1 MRRTL
6 LLLGTMMLA
15 LLLASGVAW
24 AVNMVGTNG
33 PDNLTGT
40 NGDDNLIGNGGDD
53 ELVSLNGRDN
63 LLGGPGKD
71 CLLCVT
77 EEEFHP
83 FRGDKNLL
91 GGPGNDF
98 VWAGKGADNALGGEG
113 NDHVSDDDDRVSQDT
128 LSGGPGDDVIDVLQ
142 YRSPRDIALCGS
154 GFDWVAANTNDVV
167 ASDCEKVVVFRGGTH
182 EEYEDFWMSFYD
194 KDVPDNFYKGMPPCH
209 CRIFEYCGKIEEPS
223 PQIHRPPPDVG
234 V

>member
-6 LLLGTMMLA
+6 LLLSTMLLA

-24 AVNMVGTNG
+24 AVNKVGTNG
-33 PDNLTGT
+33 PDNFTGT

-71 CLLCVT
+71 CLLCFD
-77 EEEFHP
+77 EKEGSS

-98 VWAGKGADNALGGEG
+98 LWAGKGADIVLGGEG
-113 NDHVSDDDDRVSQDT
+113 NDHLDDDQGRELSQDIF
-128 LSGGPGDDVIDVLQ
+128 SAGPGNDVIDVAQ
-142 YRSPRDIALCGS
+142 YRSAGGDLVQCGS
-154 GFDWVAANTNDVV
+154 GFDWVLAEKTDVV
-167 ASDCEKVVVFRGGTH
+167 APDCEKVVVFRGGTH
-182 EEYEDFWMSFYD
+182 SDFVRFYKSFYND
-194 KDVPDNFYKGMPPCH
+194 VVPDDFFKGMPPCH
-209 CRIFEYCGKIEEPS
+209 CRIFEYPCSQPADIGQLPIK
-223 PQIHRPPPDVG
+223 
-234 V
+234 